1 MPTYFARG
9 VSVRL
14 GAIPLGDTT
23 TAKIILRKGEAA
35 KQQSALAE
43 KRLLRSKLLKEE
55 QVPFPGD
62 DAAFQLNWLAKAPF
76 MQTRVGS
83 DIYED
88 EAPGDAQGAPKGAY
102 LLPNTNST
110 IAANDSF
117 SDVSQLTLKALT
129 LHVNLSDQ
137 TYVSGLY
144 NQRTSLK
151 IEVFFNGTLAACLAM
166 PNYDGKSGSKDH
178 HQVFAG
184 TRVDFLAERP
194 WIILPPGV
202 AADGNT
208 AKNNTPPS
216 VEQRWQHIGQALQ
229 AEARERG
236 TDEQGNIPPTAD
248 FLHALATTQMPE
260 QVYTMQR
267 PGGKTFGVIDV
278 VITSGEGRKLTSGVG
293 YLKTPKRMIDE
304 SYPFVLGADGSTMQ
318 LRVDAPSKSESD
330 AEPQDTVEPTSEVID
345 VDAEGDSDPEYR
357 SHTKRQALRSGV
369 QSKQDMS
376 PVLPSALTME
386 PLTLSSPPLAG
397 VGSSIPALIAPNITD
412 ARITSSPVRRSA
424 DTSNIPRAP
433 ETGRAHTHDAVRISE
448 AELTSR
454 AGFTPKM
461 MNPDLTPNSQTTHM
475 LPSPYTFQFSDP
487 TLGGVAPS
495 DLMRQ
500 IPGDNA
506 GLTSSPL
513 DRFPT
518 AFQGPGYQYASPFPT
533 HLPGLRQAPSS
544 HRPHAGSLP
553 GEPRGGLPESQYT
566 RRDYTMSGMG
576 PNFCGAPESYKPNM
590 LPQVANLHGYQ
601 ESRPPH
607 LSFPPFDR
615 RLSLPLPPAGL
626 YSVPTKPKRSVSPK
640 KASPPKQSMKTNSN
654 IVVRRLVVYGQ
665 DRSIIVDH
673 RWEPELRLDLASNR
687 PVQNP
692 TRQDIVPGDDEQ
704 KRSIDSEKASTEF
717 RGSRKST
724 VRMGTPP
731 PTSPLE
737 HAKTDLP
744 LAIDNPQETSAF
756 QPNVVFKQPA
766 SPVKNSILTGER
778 LEVEEVKLHGDQL
791 DADSSNQ
798 SIHATESRLSRRTTS
813 SNNILGVQG
822 PKANPFWFEDPEEI
836 LHEASARLRRSRS
849 FAKPRNTPDAAPSS
863 KIAIPVV
870 QNSKIWD
877 TATSS
882 PLSSLHTTP
891 EPDMEPI
898 SYTRSPQAPIRS
910 SPASIPQADGSSERK
925 SLRGSRRGN
934 ETPSPVKLTSTL
946 TTPQLARHEPST
958 PQSSATKKR
967 KNLHRTLPKEPR
979 SPTRLKTNSNP
990 SLNRDCVIAY
1000 AESKDKKNKQ
1010 GILRQVKSERQGVF
1024 SENDVVFA
1032 ARFFVEE

>member
-23 TAKIILRKGEAA
+23 TAKIILRKGDAA

-43 KRLLRSKLLKEE
+43 KRLLKSKLLKEE

-62 DAAFQLNWLAKAPF
+62 EAAFQLNWLAQAPF

-83 DIYED
+83 DIYEG
-88 EAPGDAQGAPKGAY
+88 ELSRDAQEATKGAY
-102 LLPNTNST
+102 LPPNTNSIT
-110 IAANDSF
+110 ANSSF
-117 SDVSQLTLKALT
+117 SDVSQRTLKALT
-129 LHVNLSDQ
+129 LHVNLSEQ

-144 NQRTSLK
+144 DQRTSLK
-151 IEVFFNGTLAACLAM
+151 IEVFFNGTLAACLSM
-166 PNYDGKSGSKDH
+166 PNYDGRSGSKDH

-194 WIILPPGV
+194 WVVLPPGV
-202 AADGNT
+202 AADGST
-208 AKNNTPPS
+208 EKNNTPPS
-216 VEQRWQHIGQALQ
+216 TEQRWQHIGQALQ
-229 AEARERG
+229 AEVHERG
-236 TDEQGNIPPTAD
+236 TDEQGNVPPTAE
-248 FLHALATTQMPE
+248 FLRALATTQMPE
-260 QVYTMQR
+260 EARSMQK

-278 VITSGEGRKLTSGVG
+278 VITSGKGRKLTSGVG
-293 YLKTPKRMIDE
+293 YLKAPKRMIDE
-304 SYPFVLGADGSTMQ
+304 SYPFVLGTDGSTMH

-330 AEPQDTVEPTSEVID
+330 AEPPGAIEPNSEVID
-345 VDAEGDSDPEYR
+345 VDAEGDSDPEYG
-357 SHTKRQALRSGV
+357 SHTKRRALRSGV
-369 QSKQDMS
+369 QTKRDVS

-386 PLTLSSPPLAG
+386 PWTASNPPLTG
-397 VGSSIPALIAPNITD
+397 VRSSVPVLIAPNTTYLRL
-412 ARITSSPVRRSA
+412 ASSPVRRSA
-424 DTSNIPRAP
+424 DTSNISRAS
-433 ETGRAHTHDAVRISE
+433 ETGRAHAQDTVHTPE
-448 AELTSR
+448 AEPTSR
-454 AGFTPKM
+454 VGFNPKM
-461 MNPDLTPNSQTTHM
+461 LYPDSTSNQQTIEMH
-475 LPSPYTFQFSDP
+475 PSPYIIQFSDP

-500 IPGDNA
+500 WAGDNA

-518 AFQGPGYQYASPFPT
+518 VFQGTGYQYSSSFPT
-533 HLPGLRQAPSS
+533 RVPRLRHAASRSSLHANSSPGEVRD
-544 HRPHAGSLP
+544 GSLDT
-553 GEPRGGLPESQYT
+553 QYT
-566 RRDYTMSGMG
+566 CPNYTMSGKG
-576 PNFCGAPESYKPNM
+576 PPFCGAPESYKPEM
-590 LPQVANLHGYQ
+590 LSQAATLHEHQ
-601 ESRPPH
+601 ESGLPH
-607 LSFPPFDR
+607 LSFPAFDR
-615 RLSLPLPPAGL
+615 RLSMPLPPAAL

-640 KASPPKQSMKTNSN
+640 KAPLPKQPVKTNSN
-654 IVVRRLVVYGQ
+654 VVVRRLVVYGQ

-673 RWEPELRLDLASNR
+673 RWEPVLRLVVASNS
-687 PVQNP
+687 PVKNP
-692 TRQDIVPGDDEQ
+692 TTQNIVPGDDGQ
-704 KRSIDSEKASTEF
+704 KRSVESKKANTDSRS
-717 RGSRKST
+717 SRKRT
-724 VRMGTPP
+724 ARMGTPP

-744 LAIDNPQETSAF
+744 LAFDDQHQHETSTF
-756 QPNVVFKQPA
+756 LPNVVIDQPT
-766 SPVKNSILTGER
+766 SIVKNSTPTVER
-778 LEVEEVKLHGDQL
+778 RMAEVKLHGDQL
-791 DADSSNQ
+791 STDSGSQ
-798 SIHATESRLSRRTTS
+798 SVHATEQRLSRRKTS
-813 SNNILGVQG
+813 SNNILAVQG

-836 LHEASARLRRSRS
+836 LREASARLRRSRS
-849 FAKPRNTPDAAPSS
+849 SAKPRNTPDAAPSP
-863 KIAIPVV
+863 KVAEQVV

-898 SYTRSPQAPIRS
+898 SYTRSPQAPIRLP
-910 SPASIPQADGSSERK
+910 PAPIPQADGSPERK
-925 SLRGSRRGN
+925 TLRESRRGN

-946 TTPQLARHEPST
+946 TTPQLVCHEPST

-967 KNLHRTLPKEPR
+967 KSLHRTLPKEPR

-990 SLNRDCVIAY
+990 PLNRDCVIAY

-1010 GILRQVKSERQGVF
+1010 GVLRQVKSERQGVF

>member
-62 DAAFQLNWLAKAPF
+62 DAAFQLNWLAQAPF

-83 DIYED
+83 DIYEE
-88 EAPGDAQGAPKGAY
+88 EAPGDAQGAPKD
-102 LLPNTNST
+102 
-110 IAANDSF
+110 I
-117 SDVSQLTLKALT
+117 SQLTLKALT

-202 AADGNT
+202 AADGST

-236 TDEQGNIPPTAD
+236 TDEQGNIPPTAE
-248 FLHALATTQMPE
+248 FLNALATTQMPE

-293 YLKTPKRMIDE
+293 YLKAPKRMIDE
-304 SYPFVLGADGSTMQ
+304 SYPFVLGADGRTMQ

-330 AEPQDTVEPTSEVID
+330 AEPQDTIEPSSEVID
-345 VDAEGDSDPEYR
+345 VDAEGDSDPEYG
-357 SHTKRQALRSGV
+357 SHTKRRALRSGV
-369 QSKQDMS
+369 QPKRDMS

-386 PLTLSSPPLAG
+386 PLTRSNPPLAG
-397 VGSSIPALIAPNITD
+397 VGSSIPALIAPNTTD
-412 ARITSSPVRRSA
+412 AGITSSPVRKSA

-433 ETGRAHTHDAVRISE
+433 ETGRAHARDTVYIPE

-461 MNPDLTPNSQTTHM
+461 MYPDLTPNSHTTHM

-518 AFQGPGYQYASPFPT
+518 AFQGPGYQYVSPFPT

-553 GEPRGGLPESQYT
+553 GESRGGLPESQYT

-590 LPQVANLHGYQ
+590 LPQVADLHGYQ

-615 RLSLPLPPAGL
+615 RLSLPLPPA
-626 YSVPTKPKRSVSPK
+626 
-640 KASPPKQSMKTNSN
+640 
-654 IVVRRLVVYGQ
+654 
-665 DRSIIVDH
+665 
-673 RWEPELRLDLASNR
+673 
-687 PVQNP
+687 
-692 TRQDIVPGDDEQ
+692 
-704 KRSIDSEKASTEF
+704 
-717 RGSRKST
+717 
-724 VRMGTPP
+724 
-731 PTSPLE
+731 E

-766 SPVKNSILTGER
+766 STVKNSNLTGER
-778 LEVEEVKLHGDQL
+778 PEVEEVKLYGDQL

-836 LHEASARLRRSRS
+836 LREASARLRRSRS
-849 FAKPRNTPDAAPSS
+849 FAKSRNTPDAAPSS

-891 EPDMEPI
+891 EPDVEPN

-925 SLRGSRRGN
+925 SLRESRRGN